1 MAVFKDSQEFYD
13 TVGELMNRAKLD
25 PDIGRKIAKSGVII
39 QFRYTDPDAV
49 TTVDAKDKP
58 TQSGA
63 FVDVINGPCDLKP
76 DIIMTMK
83 ADTAHAFWHGKVNL
97 LSALTKKEIL
107 LQGSQLK
114 VLQLLPAVT
123 PLFKVYPVLL
133 KEKGYTNLIM
143 K

>member
-1 MAVFKDSQEFYD
+1 MAVFQNSGEFYD
-13 TVGELMNRAKLD
+13 TVGDLMNRAKVD
-25 PDIGRKIAKSGVII
+25 PDIGKKIAKSGVII

-58 TQSGA
+58 TQPGA

-133 KEKGYTNLIM
+133 KEKGYSNLIL

>member
-1 MAVFKDSQEFYD
+1 
-13 TVGELMNRAKLD
+13 VGDLMNRAKVD
-25 PDIGRKIAKSGVII
+25 PDIGKKIAKSGVII

-58 TQSGA
+58 TQPGA

-133 KEKGYTNLIM
+133 KEKGYSNLIL